1 MEEVKFVSLFPELNN
16 RIINKT
22 QQNNEAKIKKLFKN
36 KKIIKKVPI
45 NILLNN
51 EDFKLQNKRVETDFF
66 KNKNKIF
73 SLDTTINTRKT
84 NFVPYIEKKSN
95 SHRKMERTDH
105 MRNIPMN
112 NENNSMVFKIFDK
125 FDKVNRKYDEQ
136 TKYYNLL
143 IKKGDNN
150 GKIHIKAHSNIS
162 PSFHML
168 PIKNN
173 CKKRCSFVYKRIKKI
188 QE

>member
-16 RIINKT
+16 RKINKT
-22 QQNNEAKIKKLFKN
+22 QQNKEVKKLCKN

-84 NFVPYIEKKSN
+84 NFFPYIENKSQ
-95 SHRKMERTDH
+95 SHRKLDRTEQ
-105 MRNIPMN
+105 MRNNPMN
-112 NENNSMVFKIFDK
+112 KENNTMVFKIFDK
-125 FDKVNRKYDEQ
+125 FDKVSRKYDEQ
-136 TKYYNLL
+136 TKFYNLL

-150 GKIHIKAHSNIS
+150 GKIHIKAYSNIS

-168 PIKNN
+168 PPKNN

-188 QE
+188 QEET

>member
-16 RIINKT
+16 RKINKT
-22 QQNNEAKIKKLFKN
+22 QQNKEVKKLCKN

-84 NFVPYIEKKSN
+84 NFFPYIENQSQ
-95 SHRKMERTDH
+95 SHRKLDRTEQ
-105 MRNIPMN
+105 MRNNPMN
-112 NENNSMVFKIFDK
+112 KENNTMVFKIFDK
-125 FDKVNRKYDEQ
+125 FDKVSRKYDEQ
-136 TKYYNLL
+136 TKFYNLL
-143 IKKGDNN
+143 IKKG
-150 GKIHIKAHSNIS
+150 H
-162 PSFHML
+162 
-168 PIKNN
+168 
-173 CKKRCSFVYKRIKKI
+173 
-188 QE
+188 